1 MEYTKP
7 NLATGYARDA
17 GMSLHPNLWQNL
29 IAYFSPSM
37 GKTGNLFFDW
47 TRTFAPAP
55 FPTAGSLVTWKDDG
69 PDGGPCVEFGFYNS
83 GYNVNNKGL
92 LFNTLNSGQTAYPPN
107 FIGNGSFVNG
117 YTFSWWFKTGD
128 TSQNMQFFLYG
139 QQNNFQDSANYLYY
153 FYRPGN
159 NDCNIT
165 GWTGQN
171 GTALASSNIC
181 NNKWHQM
188 TFAVGKSTTWLYLD
202 GRLIASQ
209 ATNNY
214 SLTLPAWMA
223 IGAPGNV
230 GNNIWKMG
238 DFGIWNRVLDPS
250 EVRQLYTGASPLQ
263 PLAIPSQ
270 GLLPTNDT
278 ETPSVLTALLS
289 MPAPSI
295 LYDYLNSVGVQQL
308 TATLLAPTIRVD
320 CIVTPSVLGL
330 TGTLV
335 SPAEVV
341 DCTLTPGVLQLTSS
355 LQNPTENYDWT
366 VTSSVLNLT
375 ATEIYPED
383 IGVIEVINPNVLVGT
398 VSLID
403 PTINYDFTVI
413 PSTLQLTASFVAPT
427 ERIDC
432 IVSPATLQLSANLQ
446 TPIVRA
452 DVTVTPSVL
461 SLTVSLIDPTVL
473 FSGSVSPSTLVL
485 NANLQ
490 TPTELGTYTA
500 SFASKIISYN
510 PLVVITN
517 TDPLK
522 VVSIDITDPTDPVLD
537 FATFPSLSY
546 GKDAVYNSVFDCIYI
561 ACAEGK
567 ILQLDASDF
576 STYSI
581 IDTEDTNN
589 LEILQSLDTFNKI
602 YVGTDDATGEVLYID
617 QAVLSSLAMDIQVL
631 QRITVKMDIDIR
643 AIQGGILRSDIQCLQ
658 TNKGP
663 LGLDIRVLTDSFDE
677 IAANPIKQTDF
688 HVYINGSEMA
698 DVDLASIRIYHAIG
712 EKSTATFN
720 LHRRHDELN
729 ATVSGSSSQ
738 ITNQN
743 TVDIYIQSTLEFSG
757 KAARIRTDSENE
769 RVEVTA
775 IGTEKANER
784 RTINVPLASVNEKLH
799 PYHCL
804 VDNEDIYNPYIDP
817 ADPNPEFYKGIQV
830 DLGKKTTQNISRYQ
844 LFADVASVA
853 DSVISGSFQP
863 KQNWTYFWFATARN
877 FLTGITQGS
886 SRYCGTSPA
895 SLTSDIWDITGMSY
909 WYQRQFDDL
918 EIEQGSFQVGNAPF
932 KETSTRNG
940 KRISKDKWVDQA
952 DGLYRQKDEGY
963 DYTQYAKDVASLEY
977 RKLLN
982 ISGAILPKTSCDIDL
997 MIDGYYFYGLRLLT
1011 RINIDNTTTAG
1022 IYNNNNGFPV
1032 AVKTIQIDSGSM
1044 RVSMKCDNEL
1054 SDVELQEIDALRPD
1068 EDDPKYKFPAESALV
1083 ASKFDYG
1090 RFETVE

>member
-17 GMSLHPNLWQNL
+17 RMSLHPNLWQNL

-37 GKTGNLFFDW
+37 GKTGNQFFDW

-92 LFNTLNSGQTAYPPN
+92 LFNTLNSGQTVWPPN

-188 TFAVGKSTTWLYLD
+188 SFVVGKSTTWLYLD

-209 ATNNY
+209 TTNNY

-230 GNNIWKMG
+230 GNNVWRMG
-238 DFGIWNRVLDPS
+238 DFGIWNRPLDAS
-250 EVRQLYTGASPLQ
+250 EIRQLYTGASPLQ
-263 PLAIPSQ
+263 PL
-270 GLLPTNDT
+270 GVPTLDALATNNT
-278 ETPSVLTALLS
+278 ETPSVLTSLLS

-295 LYDYLNSVGVQQL
+295 LYDYLNSISVQQL
-308 TATLLAPTIRVD
+308 SATLLTPSLIID
-320 CIVTPSVLGL
+320 CTVTPSVLGL

-335 SPAEVV
+335 SPAEIV
-341 DCTLTPGVLQLTSS
+341 DCTITPSVLQLTSS
-355 LQNPTENYDWT
+355 LQDPVINYDWT
-366 VTSSVLNLT
+366 ESPDPLDLT
-375 ATEIYPED
+375 ATTIEPENAGWIEIFSPD
-383 IGVIEVINPNVLVGT
+383 VLVGT

-403 PTINYDFTVI
+403 PTINYDFTVT
-413 PSTLQLTASFVAPT
+413 PSTLQLTASVITPT

-432 IVSPATLQLSANLQ
+432 TVSPATLQITANLES
-446 TPIVRA
+446 PVVRA
-452 DVTVTPSVL
+452 DVTVAPSVL
-461 SLTVSLIDPTVL
+461 SLSISLIDPAII

-485 NANLQ
+485 NANLLD
-490 TPTELGTYTA
+490 PTESGTYTA

-517 TDPLK
+517 SDPLK
-522 VVSIDITDPTDPVLD
+522 VVSIDITDPNDPVLE
-537 FATFPSLSY
+537 FATFPTLSY
-546 GKDAVYNSVFDCIYI
+546 GTDAVYNAVFNCIYI
-561 ACAEGK
+561 ACANGK
-567 ILQLDASDF
+567 ILQLDADDF

-581 IDTEDTNN
+581 IDTADTNDLN
-589 LEILQSLDTFNKI
+589 GLQSLDSFNKI
-602 YVGTDDATGEVLYID
+602 YANTNDTAGEVLYID
-617 QAVLSSLAMDIQVL
+617 QGIVSSLATNIQVL
-631 QRITVKMDIDIR
+631 QRLSRKLDLDIR
-643 AIQGGILRSDIQCLQ
+643 ILQGGMLGINIQCLE
-658 TNKGP
+658 TIKSG

-688 HVYINGSEMA
+688 HVYINGVEMT
-698 DVDLASIRIYHAIG
+698 DVDLSTIRIYHAIG

-720 LHRRHDELN
+720 LHRRHDEVNL
-729 ATVSGSSSQ
+729 TVSGSSSQ

-743 TVDIYIQSTLEFSG
+743 TVEIYIQSTLEFNG
-757 KAARIRTDSENE
+757 KTARIRTDSENE
-769 RVEVTA
+769 RIEVTA
-775 IGTEKANER
+775 IGSEKGNER
-784 RTINVPLASVNEKLH
+784 RTVHIPLAGLNEKLH

-817 ADPNPEFYKGIQV
+817 NDPNPEFYSGV
-830 DLGKKTTQNISRYQ
+830 LVNLGTKTTQNISRYQ
-844 LFADVASVA
+844 AFSDIAAVA
-853 DSVISGSFQP
+853 DSVISGTFQP
-863 KQNWTYFWFATARN
+863 KQNWTYFWFASARN
-877 FLTGITQGS
+877 FLTGITQGTMK
-886 SRYCGTSPA
+886 YVGTSPA
-895 SLTSDIWDITGMSY
+895 SLTSDIWDIMGMSY
-909 WYQRQFDDL
+909 WYQRQFDDI
-918 EIEQGSFQVGNAPF
+918 EIEQGTFQLGSAPF
-932 KETSTRNG
+932 KEVSARNG
-940 KRISKDKWVDQA
+940 KRVSKDKWVDQA
-952 DGLYRQKDEGY
+952 DGLYRQRDEGN
-963 DYTQYAKDVASLEY
+963 DYTQYAKDVAALEY

-982 ISGAILPKTSCDIDL
+982 INGGILPKTSCDIDL

-1022 IYNNNNGFPV
+1022 IYRNNNGFPV
-1032 AVKTIQIDSGSM
+1032 AVKTIQIDSGTM
-1044 RVSMKCDNEL
+1044 RISMKCDNEL
-1054 SDVELQEIDALRPD
+1054 SDIELQEIDALRPND
-1068 EDDPKYKFPAESALV
+1068 EDPKYKFPAELALIS
-1083 ASKFDYG
+1083 SKFDYG